1 MKGIKKQQQLT
12 FKQYRKRMDA
22 IDKENELKRFH
33 FKMLRKQKQNAMLS
47 RGIDRLADEMTVCD

>member
-1 MKGIKKQQQLT
+1 
-12 FKQYRKRMDA
+12 MDA

-33 FKMLRKQKQNAMLS
+33 FKMLRKQKQNAMLG

>member
-12 FKQYRKRMDA
+12 FKQYRKRMEA
-22 IDKENELKRFH
+22 IDKENELKRIH
-33 FKMLRKQKQNAMLS
+33 FSMLRKQKQNAMLG

>member
-12 FKQYRKRMDA
+12 FKQYRKRMKA

-33 FKMLRKQKQNAMLS
+33 FKMLRKQKQNAMLG
-47 RGIDRLADEMTVCD
+47 RGIDKLADELTVCD